1 MAASTASTSSAN
13 DQITRTEGAPAH
25 ELARHA
31 IDAILE
37 KKGRDIV
44 VMNMYHVSG
53 VADFFVLC
61 TAGSDIQVKAIV
73 DGVREHI
80 REQAQEN
87 AWHMEG
93 YEHRQWVL
101 LDYVSVVVHV
111 YNQEKREFYNLE
123 RLWGDAA
130 SEAVPDEAED
140 ASAVKLLQTPAAEQ
154 EPAA

>member
-1 MAASTASTSSAN
+1 MAASTAPTSSTDAQ
-13 DQITRTEGAPAH
+13 DTRADGAPAR

-44 VMNMYHVSG
+44 VMNMHHVSG

-61 TAGSDIQVKAIV
+61 TGGSDIQVKAIV
-73 DGVREHI
+73 DGVQEHV

-87 AWHMEG
+87 AWHVEG

-101 LDYVSVVVHV
+101 LDYVTVVVHV

-130 SEAVPDEAED
+130 AEAVPDEVDD
-140 ASAVKLLQTPAAEQ
+140 ASAVELLQAPAAEQ

>member
-1 MAASTASTSSAN
+1 MAASTASSSTN
-13 DQITRTEGAPAH
+13 DQKTRTPGAPAR

-31 IDAILE
+31 INAMLE

-44 VMNMYHVSG
+44 VMNMHHVSG

-61 TAGSDIQVKAIV
+61 TANSDMQVKAVV
-73 DGVREHI
+73 DAVQERI
-80 REQAQEN
+80 KKQAQEG
-87 AWHMEG
+87 AWHVEG

-101 LDYVSVVVHV
+101 LDYVDVVVHV
-111 YNQEKREFYNLE
+111 YRQEKREFYNLE

-130 SEAVPDEAED
+130 SEAVPDDAED
-140 ASAVKLLQTPAAEQ
+140 ASDVALLQTPAAEQ